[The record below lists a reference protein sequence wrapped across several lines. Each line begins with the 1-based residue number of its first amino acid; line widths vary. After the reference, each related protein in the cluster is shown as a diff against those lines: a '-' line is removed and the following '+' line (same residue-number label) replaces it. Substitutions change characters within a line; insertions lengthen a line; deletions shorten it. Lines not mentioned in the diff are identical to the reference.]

1 MVDAADRL
9 WIWRNR
15 TGLTQAQAAAELGI
29 SVRTY
34 RRIEDG
40 KVPACDQIKGR
51 ILTITLTVPER
62 WMLVRRKSGLGL
74 KAAARAFGISH
85 VTLIKMEREAD
96 PALID
101 LWDAWLSTR

>member
-1 MVDAADRL
+1 
-9 WIWRNR
+9 
-15 TGLTQAQAAAELGI
+15 
-29 SVRTY
+29 
-34 RRIEDG
+34 
-40 KVPACDQIKGR
+40 
-51 ILTITLTVPER
+51 
-62 WMLVRRKSGLGL
+62 MLVRRKSGLGL